1 MAHMK
6 DHQVHGLSS
15 DEANM
20 TSQMTAC
27 QPEQIYQSSFHPPT
41 PPTPTPTPKWS
52 WQLKTAP
59 RFS

>member
-6 DHQVHGLSS
+6 AHQVHGLSS

-27 QPEQIYQSSFHPPT
+27 QPEQIYQSSPP
-41 PPTPTPTPKWS
+41 PKNGLGS
-52 WQLKTAP
+52 
-59 RFS
+59 

>member
-27 QPEQIYQSSFHPPT
+27 QPEQIYQSSFPPQMVLAVKNSSSIFLT
-41 PPTPTPTPKWS
+41 
-52 WQLKTAP
+52 
-59 RFS
+59 RIHY

>member
-41 PPTPTPTPKWS
+41 PPQMVLAVKSSSSIFLTKIHY
-52 WQLKTAP
+52 
-59 RFS
+59 

>member
-27 QPEQIYQSSFHPPT
+27 QPEQIYQSSFHPP
-41 PPTPTPTPKWS
+41 PPKWS
-52 WQLKTAP
+52 WQLKAAP